1 MRVNAQPETGGV
13 LISGVEPKRGEFGVN
28 FSSPGSS
35 LTSESLCEGARRYDD
50 LTLRSLRDDSED
62 EYGRRAVAA
71 PEDPGRIVVIEPR
84 AFLRDCIQRGMR
96 SRFTQEFVTFS
107 SVEEYESC
115 LFDASTHLIILSCSG
130 SNELEQGGGR
140 ANLER
145 LSALAAHVPVV
156 VLASRQDPEFMRVA
170 MTEGAKGYI
179 PMSMGFD
186 IAVEA
191 VRFVL
196 AGGTYVP
203 ADLLIAAATAA
214 PSRPATTDRPAMTS
228 RELLVTRAIQQGKPN
243 KVIAYELNMCEN
255 TVKVHVRHIMK
266 KLGAKNRTD
275 VAMKSRELTSEL
287 AKAR

>member
-13 LISGVEPKRGEFGVN
+13 LISGVETKRGEFDLT
-28 FSSPGSS
+28 FKSPGSS
-35 LTSESLCEGARRYDD
+35 LTDQTLCEVAQRYDD
-50 LTLRSLRDDSED
+50 LTLRSLRDDSEE
-62 EYGRRAVAA
+62 EYGQRAVGA
-71 PEDPGRIVVIEPR
+71 PECPGRIAVIESR

-96 SRFTQEFVTFS
+96 SRFTQEFISFS
-107 SVEEYESC
+107 SVDEFEHS
-115 LFDASTHLIILSCSG
+115 LFDAPTHLIILSCSG
-130 SNELEQGGGR
+130 PNELEQGGGR

-145 LSALAAHVPVV
+145 LSALAPQAPVV
-156 VLASRQDPEFMRVA
+156 VLASRQDPELMRVA

-203 ADLLIAAATAA
+203 AEFLIAAATGA
-214 PSRPATTDRPAMTS
+214 PSRPATDRPAMTS

-275 VAMKSRELTSEL
+275 VAMKSRELTNEF
-287 AKAR
+287 AKVR

>member
-13 LISGVEPKRGEFGVN
+13 LISGVERKKGEFDVS
-28 FSSPGSS
+28 FKSPGSS
-35 LTSESLCEGARRYDD
+35 LTNETLCEVAQRYDD
-50 LTLRSLRDDSED
+50 LILRSRHD
-62 EYGRRAVAA
+62 ENESDYGHQTVGA
-71 PEDPGRIVVIEPR
+71 PEGPGRIAVIESR

-96 SRFTQEFVTFS
+96 SRFAQEFVTFA
-107 SVEEYESC
+107 SVDEFEHS
-115 LFDASTHLIILSCSG
+115 LFDAPTHLIILSCSG
-130 SNELEQGGGR
+130 SNGLEQGGGR
-140 ANLER
+140 ASLER
-145 LSALAAHVPVV
+145 LAALAPHVPVV
-156 VLASRQDPEFMRVA
+156 VLASRQDSELMRIA
-170 MTEGAKGYI
+170 MTEGARGYI

-203 ADLLIAAATAA
+203 AELLIAAATGA
-214 PSRPATTDRPAMTS
+214 PSRPATDRPAMTN

-275 VAMKSRELTSEL
+275 VAMKSRELTNEL
-287 AKAR
+287 AKVR